1 MGETGQKLTDFSWNA
16 SVSIEIDTGGFSL
29 KSTIFD
35 SAENKKFI
43 GVIRSKIG
51 QLDHKFE
58 TGRFIM

>member
-1 MGETGQKLTDFSWNA
+1 MGETGQKLTDFSWNV

-35 SAENKKFI
+35 SAENKKFN

-51 QLDHKFE
+51 RLDHKFE
-58 TGRFIM
+58 TDRFII